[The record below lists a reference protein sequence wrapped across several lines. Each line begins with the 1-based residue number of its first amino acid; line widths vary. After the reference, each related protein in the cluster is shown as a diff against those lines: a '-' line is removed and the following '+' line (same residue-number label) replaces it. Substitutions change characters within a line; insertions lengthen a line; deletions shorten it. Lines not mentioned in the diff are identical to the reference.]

1 MNEARAFRGGS
12 WISGTGFC
20 RASGRLRLTP
30 VNRSYFLG
38 FRVVLSSPQD
48 RFLAAADQCS
58 AFLRT
63 EPSCVASA
71 RGI

>member
-12 WISGTGFC
+12 WYYDTRLC
-20 RASGRLRLTP
+20 RASDRIRITP
-30 VNRSYFLG
+30 DFRYYYLG